1 LSLSPKLKM
10 SQVFYLA
17 NFLQTYFMNF
27 PKQKIY
33 KALLILALVLAV
45 LFSGLYFFRNSLL
58 KQAIAK
64 VTHKMNV
71 DYNSTFSVKSASF
84 DGLSTI
90 KLSDV
95 ILVPK
100 NADTLF
106 HIHKIET
113 SISLSSLLIGDVQVG
128 TLKINNGY
136 VQFVKKGKIRN
147 FDAFLKRDK
156 SEEQDTNEKRKYAT
170 FAYRII
176 SQLLNLVPTDMN
188 LENLNFRIDD
198 NGKKASIAISK
209 LVLENKQLATDLHV
223 QSKDF
228 DQRWNIKG
236 FADPRNKKADI
247 RFFNLDTG
255 AIRVPYLDERYNLK
269 ASFDSIRLNV
279 ENIDK
284 DGSELHIDGYTSIT
298 NLKINHPKIASKDV
312 VIKSARFDY
321 RFLLGDDFI
330 SIDSTSNMQLNK
342 IKVKPYVSY
351 NTEKDTVYT
360 LKVAIPKMKA
370 QDFIVSLPDGL
381 FTHFQGMEAT
391 GNFDYKLDFKFNKNK
406 PNTLVFDSKINKENL
421 RITKYGEANLNKL
434 NGEFVYRA
442 IIQNVL
448 QRPILVGNANP
459 NYTPIDQI
467 SPYLRKSV
475 LTTEDPS
482 FFSHRGFINEA
493 FKQSILKN
501 IRTKKFSRG
510 ASTISM
516 QLIKNVF
523 LTREKTV
530 SRKLEEILLVYI
542 LENNR
547 IVSKERMLEVYF
559 NIIEWGPN
567 VYGIGEA
574 SHFYFQKPP
583 SALNVDECLYL
594 ATIIP
599 KPRKFMY
606 QFNEQGNL
614 KDYAIKN
621 QKFLKNLMFRRG
633 LLIPE
638 DTIGQLPVYIS
649 GNARSLI
656 KIKAPDSTVVPADS
670 LSISDEFDL

>member
-1 LSLSPKLKM
+1 MK
-10 SQVFYLA
+10 
-17 NFLQTYFMNF
+17 F
-27 PKQKIY
+27 PKQKIF
-33 KALLILALVLAV
+33 KALLILVIVLIV
-45 LFSGLYFFRNSLL
+45 LFLGFYFFRDALL

-64 VTHKMNV
+64 VKTKM
-71 DYNSTFSVKSASF
+71 DTEYNSTFSVKSASF
-84 DGLSTI
+84 DGLSGI
-90 KLSDV
+90 KLTDV
-95 ILVPK
+95 VLVPK
-100 NADTLF
+100 NADTLCK
-106 HIHKIET
+106 IQKIET
-113 SISLSSLLIGDVQVG
+113 SISLSNLLIGDVQIG
-128 TLKINNGY
+128 TLKVNNGY
-136 VQFVKKGKIRN
+136 IQLVKKGNVRN
-147 FDAFLKRDK
+147 FDAFLKKDK
-156 SEEQDTNEKRKYAT
+156 ADSDKNEKRKYAT

-176 SQLLNLVPTDMN
+176 SKLLNLVPTDMK
-188 LENLNFRIDD
+188 LENLNFKIDD
-198 NGKKASIAISK
+198 NGKKTSVAVNK
-209 LVLENKQLATDLHV
+209 LVLDNKQLETSLHV

-279 ENIDK
+279 QNIEK
-284 DGSELHIDGYTSIT
+284 EGSELHIDGYTSIV

-312 VIKSARFDY
+312 VIKNARFDY

-330 SIDSTSNMQLNK
+330 SIDSTSTMQLNK
-342 IKVKPYVSY
+342 IKVKPYISY
-351 NTEKDTVYT
+351 STEKDTVYT
-360 LKVAIPKMKA
+360 LKVDIPKMLA

-406 PNTLVFDSKINKENL
+406 PNTLVFDSKLNKEDL
-421 RITKYGEANLNKL
+421 KITKYGEADLNKL

-448 QRPILVGNANP
+448 QRPVLVGNANP
-459 NYTPIDQI
+459 NYTPLDQI
-467 SPYLRKSV
+467 SPYLRKCV

-523 LTREKTV
+523 LTREKTL

-547 IVSKERMLEVYF
+547 VVSKERMLEVYF

-574 SHFYFQKPP
+574 SHFYFQKSP
-583 SALNVDECLYL
+583 SNLSLNECLFL

-606 QFNEQGNL
+606 QFNDQGNL
-614 KDYAIKN
+614 KDFAVQN
-621 QKFLKNLMFRRG
+621 QKFLSNLMLRRG
-633 LLIPE
+633 VLVSE
-638 DTIGQLPVYIS
+638 DTIGVLSPVYIS

-656 KIKAPDSTVVPADS
+656 RIKAPDSTAVPADS
-670 LSISDEFDL
+670 LSAGDEFDL

>member
-1 LSLSPKLKM
+1 
-10 SQVFYLA
+10 
-17 NFLQTYFMNF
+17 MNF

-113 SISLSSLLIGDVQVG
+113 SISLSNLLIGDVQVG

-136 VQFVKKGKIRN
+136 VQFVKKGKVRN

-156 SEEQDTNEKRKYAT
+156 SESDTNEKRKYAT

-209 LVLENKQLATDLHV
+209 LVLDNKQLETNLHV

-312 VIKSARFDY
+312 VIKNARFDY

-330 SIDSTSNMQLNK
+330 SIDSTSTMQLNK

-351 NTEKDTVYT
+351 NTEKDTIYT
-360 LKVAIPKMKA
+360 LKVNIPKMKA

-406 PNTLVFDSKINKENL
+406 PNTLVFDSKMNKEDL

-442 IIQNVL
+442 IIQKVQ

-459 NYTPIDQI
+459 NYTPLDQI

-523 LTREKTV
+523 LTREKTL

-547 IVSKERMLEVYF
+547 IASKERMLEVYF

-574 SHFYFQKPP
+574 SHFYFQKSP

-606 QFNEQGNL
+606 QFNEEGNL
-614 KDYAIKN
+614 KDYALKN

-633 LLIPE
+633 LLVPE

-649 GNARSLI
+649 GSARSLI
-656 KIKAPDSTVVPADS
+656 RIKAPDSTAVPADS
-670 LSISDEFDL
+670 LSIGDEFDL

>member
-1 LSLSPKLKM
+1 
-10 SQVFYLA
+10 
-17 NFLQTYFMNF
+17 MNF

-33 KALLILALVLAV
+33 KALIILALVLAV

-64 VTHKMNV
+64 VTHKMAV

-156 SEEQDTNEKRKYAT
+156 SEEPDTNEKRKYAT

-223 QSKDF
+223 QSKNF

-269 ASFDSIRLNV
+269 ASFDSIRLNLA
-279 ENIDK
+279 NIDK
-284 DGSELHIDGYTSIT
+284 DGSELHIDGYTSIA
-298 NLKINHPKIASKDV
+298 NLKINHPKIANKDV
-312 VIKSARFDY
+312 LIKNARFDY

-330 SIDSTSNMQLNK
+330 SIDSTSTMQLNK
-342 IKVKPYVSY
+342 IKVKPYLSY

-442 IIQNVL
+442 IIQNIQ

-459 NYTPIDQI
+459 NYTPLDQI

-523 LTREKTV
+523 LTREKTL

-574 SHFYFQKPP
+574 SHFYFQKAP
-583 SALNVDECLYL
+583 SALNVDECLFL

-606 QFNEQGNL
+606 QFNDEGNL
-614 KDYAIKN
+614 RDYAVKN

-638 DTIGQLPVYIS
+638 DTLGQLPVYIS

-656 KIKAPDSTVVPADS
+656 KIKAPDSTAVPADS

>member
-1 LSLSPKLKM
+1 
-10 SQVFYLA
+10 
-17 NFLQTYFMNF
+17 MNF

-33 KALLILALVLAV
+33 KALKILGIIIVVLCIALY
-45 LFSGLYFFRNSLL
+45 YFRDSLL
-58 KQAIAK
+58 NQAIAK
-64 VTHKMNV
+64 VTHKMAV
-71 DYNSTFSVKSASF
+71 DYNSDFSIKEATFN
-84 DGLSTI
+84 GLSTI
-90 KLSDV
+90 KLTDV
-95 ILVPK
+95 VLVPK
-100 NADTLF
+100 NADTLLK
-106 HIHKIET
+106 INNIET
-113 SISLSSLLIGDVQVG
+113 SVSLSNLLIGDVQVG
-128 TLKINNGY
+128 TLNVNKGY
-136 VQFVKKGKIRN
+136 IQLVKKGKIKN
-147 FDAFLKRDK
+147 FDAFLKRNKDDSEK
-156 SEEQDTNEKRKYAT
+156 SEKRKYGA

-176 SQLLNLVPTDMN
+176 SKLLNLVPTDMN
-188 LENLNFRIDD
+188 LENFQFKIDD
-198 NGKKASIAISK
+198 NGKKTNIAINK
-209 LVLENKQLATDLHV
+209 LVLNNKQLETNIHV
-223 QSKDF
+223 VSKNF
-228 DQRWNIKG
+228 DQRWNLKG
-236 FADPRNKKADI
+236 FADPRNQKADI

-284 DGSELHIDGYTSIT
+284 SGSELHLDGFTSIV

-312 VIKSARFDY
+312 VIKNARFDY
-321 RFLLGDDFI
+321 RFLLGDSFI
-330 SIDSTSNMQLNK
+330 SIDSTSTMTLNK
-342 IKVKPYVSY
+342 IKLRPYVSY
-351 NTEKDTVYT
+351 DTEKDTVYT
-360 LKVAIPKMKA
+360 LKVDIPKMKA

-381 FTHFQGMEAT
+381 FTHFQGMQAT
-391 GNFDYKLDFKFNKNK
+391 GNFDYKLDFKFNQNK
-406 PNTLVFDSKINKENL
+406 PNTLVFDSKLNKEDL
-421 RITKYGEANLNKL
+421 RITKYGEADLNKL

-459 NYTPIDQI
+459 NYTPLDQI
-467 SPYLRKSV
+467 SPYLRKCV

-523 LTREKTV
+523 LTREKTL

-574 SHFYFQKPP
+574 SHFYFQKSP
-583 SALNVDECLYL
+583 SSLNVDECLYL

-606 QFNEQGNL
+606 QFNDQGNL

-621 QKFLKNLMFRRG
+621 QTFLKNLMFRRG

-649 GNARSLI
+649 GNARSFI
-656 KIKAPDSTVVPADS
+656 KIKAPDSTAVKLDS
-670 LSISDEFDL
+670 LATDDEFDL

>member
-1 LSLSPKLKM
+1 MK
-10 SQVFYLA
+10 
-17 NFLQTYFMNF
+17 F
-27 PKQKIY
+27 PKQKLI
-33 KALLILALVLAV
+33 KAFLILALVFGV
-45 LFSGLYFFRNSLL
+45 LFLGFYFFRNSLL

-64 VTHKMNV
+64 VTLKMNTE
-71 DYNSTFSVKSASF
+71 YNSKFSVKSASF
-84 DGLSTI
+84 DGLSGI
-90 KLSDV
+90 KLTDV
-95 ILVPK
+95 ILVPN
-100 NADTLF
+100 NADTLC
-106 HIHKIET
+106 HIQNIET
-113 SISLSSLLIGDVQVG
+113 SISLSNLLIGDVQVG
-128 TLKINNGY
+128 TLKVDNGY
-136 VQFVKKGKIRN
+136 IQLVKKGKIRN

-156 SEEQDTNEKRKYAT
+156 SDSDTNEKRKYAT

-176 SQLLNLVPTDMN
+176 SKLLNLVPTDMK
-188 LENLNFRIDD
+188 LENLNFKIDD
-198 NGKKASIAISK
+198 NGKKTSIAVNK
-209 LVLENKQLATDLHV
+209 LVLNNKQLETNLHV
-223 QSKDF
+223 QSKNF

-255 AIRVPYLDERYNLK
+255 AIKVLYLDERYNLK

-279 ENIDK
+279 ANIEK
-284 DGSELHIDGYTSIT
+284 DGSELHIDGYTSIS

-312 VIKSARFDY
+312 VIKNARFDY

-330 SIDSTSNMQLNK
+330 SIDSTSSMQLNK
-342 IKVKPYVSY
+342 IKVRPYVSY
-351 NTEKDTVYT
+351 NTESDTVYT
-360 LKVAIPKMKA
+360 LKVDIPKMKA

-406 PNTLVFDSKINKENL
+406 PNTLVFDSKLNKENL
-421 RITKYGEANLNKL
+421 KITKYGEADLNKL

-442 IIQNVL
+442 IIQNVM
-448 QRPILVGNANP
+448 QRPILVGNSNP

-467 SPYLRKSV
+467 SPYLRKCV

-523 LTREKTV
+523 LTREKTL

-542 LENNR
+542 LENNH
-547 IVSKERMLEVYF
+547 IASKERMLEVYF

-574 SHFYFQKPP
+574 SHFYFQKSP

-606 QFNEQGNL
+606 QFNDEGNL
-614 KDYAIKN
+614 KDYAVKN
-621 QKFLKNLMFRRG
+621 QKFLRNLMFRRG
-633 LLIPE
+633 LLVPE
-638 DTIGQLPVYIS
+638 DTIGLLPVYIS
-649 GNARSLI
+649 GNARSLLR
-656 KIKAPDSTVVPADS
+656 IKAPDSTAVKNDS
-670 LSISDEFDL
+670 LSISEEFDL

>member
-1 LSLSPKLKM
+1 MK
-10 SQVFYLA
+10 
-17 NFLQTYFMNF
+17 F
-27 PKQKIY
+27 PKQKIF
-33 KALLILALVLAV
+33 KALKIVAVVFILLCI
-45 LFSGLYFFRNSLL
+45 GLYSFRNSLL

-64 VTHKMNV
+64 VTHKMAV
-71 DYNSTFSVKSASF
+71 DYNSDFSIKEASF
-84 DGLSTI
+84 DGLSGIRFT
-90 KLSDV
+90 DV
-95 ILVPK
+95 IIVPK

-106 HIHKIET
+106 NIKKIET
-113 SISLSSLLIGDVQVG
+113 TVSLSNLLIGNVQLG
-128 TLKINNGY
+128 TLKINDGY
-136 VQFVKKGKIRN
+136 IQLVKKGKIKN
-147 FDAFLKRDK
+147 FDAFLKKDETDEK
-156 SEEQDTNEKRKYAT
+156 SDEKRNYAN

-176 SQLLNLVPTDMN
+176 SKLLNLVPTDMK
-188 LENLNFRIDD
+188 LENLNFKIDD
-198 NGKKASIAISK
+198 NGKKATIAINK
-209 LVLENKQLATDLHV
+209 LVLDNKQLTTNLHV
-223 QSKDF
+223 QSKNF

-255 AIRVPYLDERYNLK
+255 AIKVPYFDERYNLK

-279 ENIDK
+279 ANIDK
-284 DGSELHIDGYTSIT
+284 DGSDLHIDGYTSIT

-312 VIKSARFDY
+312 IIKNARFDY
-321 RFLLGDDFI
+321 RFLLGSDFI
-330 SIDSTSNMQLNK
+330 SIDSTSTMQLNK
-342 IKVKPYVSY
+342 IKVKPYISY

-360 LKVAIPKMKA
+360 LQVAIPKMKA

-391 GNFDYKLDFKFNKNK
+391 GNFNYKLDFKFNKNK
-406 PNTLVFDSKINKENL
+406 PNTLVFDSRLNKENL
-421 RITKYGEANLNKL
+421 KITRYGEANLNKL

-448 QRPILVGNANP
+448 QRPVLVGNANP
-459 NYTPIDQI
+459 NYTPLDQI
-467 SPYLRKSV
+467 SPYLQKSV

-523 LTREKTV
+523 LTREKTL

-547 IVSKERMLEVYF
+547 VVSKERMLEVYF
-559 NIIEWGPN
+559 NIIEWGPD

-574 SHFYFQKPP
+574 SRFYFQKSP
-583 SALNVDECLYL
+583 SELSLDECLFL

-606 QFNEQGNL
+606 QFNDQGNL

-621 QKFLKNLMFRRG
+621 QKFLSNLMLRRG
-633 LLIPE
+633 VLVSE
-638 DTIGQLPVYIS
+638 DTIGRLPVYIS
-649 GNARSLI
+649 GNARSLLR
-656 KIKAPDSTVVPADS
+656 IKAPDSTAIAADS
-670 LSISDEFDL
+670 LSMEDEFDL

>member
-1 LSLSPKLKM
+1 MK
-10 SQVFYLA
+10 
-17 NFLQTYFMNF
+17 F
-27 PKQKIY
+27 PKQKII
-33 KALLILALVLAV
+33 KALLILALVFAV
-45 LFSGLYFFRNSLL
+45 LFFGFYFFRNSLL

-71 DYNSTFSVKSASF
+71 EYNSTFSVKSASF
-84 DGLSTI
+84 EGLSGI
-90 KLSDV
+90 KLTNV
-95 ILVPK
+95 VLVPK

-106 HIHKIET
+106 NIEKIET
-113 SISLSSLLIGDVQVG
+113 SISLSNLLVGDVQVG
-128 TLKINNGY
+128 TLKVNNGY
-136 VQFVKKGKIRN
+136 IQLVKKGKIRN

-156 SEEQDTNEKRKYAT
+156 SDSDTNEKRKYAT

-176 SQLLNLVPTDMN
+176 SKLLNLVPTDMR

-198 NGKKASIAISK
+198 NGKKTSIAVNK
-209 LVLENKQLATDLHV
+209 LVLNNKQLETDLHV
-223 QSKDF
+223 QSKNF

-255 AIRVPYLDERYNLK
+255 AIKVPYLDERYNLK

-279 ENIDK
+279 ANIEK
-284 DGSELHIDGYTSIT
+284 DGSELHIDGYTSIS

-312 VIKSARFDY
+312 VIKNARFDY

-330 SIDSTSNMQLNK
+330 SIDSTSSMQLNK
-342 IKVKPYVSY
+342 IKVRPYVSY
-351 NTEKDTVYT
+351 NTESDTVYT
-360 LKVAIPKMKA
+360 LKVDIPKMKA

-391 GNFDYKLDFKFNKNK
+391 GNFNYKLDFKFNKNK
-406 PNTLVFDSKINKENL
+406 PNTLVFDSKLNKENL
-421 RITKYGEANLNKL
+421 RITKYGEADLNKL

-442 IIQNVL
+442 IIQNVM

-459 NYTPIDQI
+459 NYTPLDQI

-523 LTREKTV
+523 LTREKTL

-547 IVSKERMLEVYF
+547 IASKERMLEVYF

-574 SHFYFQKPP
+574 SHFYFQKAP
-583 SALNVDECLYL
+583 SALNVDECLFL

-606 QFNEQGNL
+606 QFNDEGNL
-614 KDYAIKN
+614 RDYAVKN
-621 QKFLKNLMFRRG
+621 QKFLRNLMFRRG
-633 LLIPE
+633 LLVPE
-638 DTIGQLPVYIS
+638 DTIGLLPVYIS

-656 KIKAPDSTVVPADS
+656 KIKAPDSTAVKNDS
-670 LSISDEFDL
+670 LSLSEEFDL

>member
-1 LSLSPKLKM
+1 MK
-10 SQVFYLA
+10 
-17 NFLQTYFMNF
+17 F

-33 KALLILALVLAV
+33 KALLILVLVLGV
-45 LFSGLYFFRNSLL
+45 LFLALYFFRDSLL

-64 VTHKMNV
+64 VTLKMNTEY
-71 DYNSTFSVKSASF
+71 DSKFSVKSASF
-84 DGLSTI
+84 EGLSGI
-90 KLSDV
+90 KLTDV
-95 ILVPK
+95 ILVPN
-100 NADTLF
+100 NADTLC
-106 HIHKIET
+106 HIQKIET
-113 SISLSSLLIGDVQVG
+113 SISLSNLFIGDVQVG

-136 VQFVKKGKIRN
+136 IQFVKKGKVRN

-156 SEEQDTNEKRKYAT
+156 EDSDTNEKRKYGA

-176 SQLLNLVPTDMN
+176 SKLLNLVPTDMK
-188 LENLNFRIDD
+188 LENLNFKIDD
-198 NGKKASIAISK
+198 NGKKASIAIKK
-209 LVLENKQLATDLHV
+209 LVLDNKQLETNLHV
-223 QSKDF
+223 KSKNF

-255 AIRVPYLDERYNLK
+255 AIRVPYLDERYNFK

-279 ENIDK
+279 ANIDK

-312 VIKSARFDY
+312 IIKNARFDY

-330 SIDSTSNMQLNK
+330 SIDSTSTMQLNK
-342 IKVKPYVSY
+342 IKVKPYISY

-360 LKVAIPKMKA
+360 LKVDIPKMKA

-391 GNFDYKLDFKFNKNK
+391 GDFNYNLDFKFNKNK
-406 PNTLVFDSKINKENL
+406 PNTLVFDSKLNKQDL
-421 RITKYGEANLNKL
+421 RITKYGEADLNKL

-448 QRPILVGNANP
+448 QRPVLVGNANP

-467 SPYLRKSV
+467 SPYLQKCV

-523 LTREKTV
+523 LTREKTL

-547 IVSKERMLEVYF
+547 VVSKQRMLEVYF

-574 SHFYFQKPP
+574 SHFYFQKSP
-583 SALNVDECLYL
+583 SALNVDECLFL

-606 QFNEQGNL
+606 QFNDEGNL
-614 KDYAIKN
+614 KDYAVKN
-621 QKFLKNLMFRRG
+621 QKFLRNLMFRRG

-638 DTIGQLPVYIS
+638 DTIGQFPVYIS

-656 KIKAPDSTVVPADS
+656 RIKAPDSTAVKNDS
-670 LSISDEFDL
+670 LSMEEEFDL

>member
-1 LSLSPKLKM
+1 MK
-10 SQVFYLA
+10 
-17 NFLQTYFMNF
+17 F
-27 PKQKIY
+27 PKQKLI
-33 KALLILALVLAV
+33 KALLILALVFAV
-45 LFSGLYFFRNSLL
+45 LFLGFYFFRNSLL

-71 DYNSTFSVKSASF
+71 EYNSTFSVKSASF
-84 DGLSTI
+84 VGLSGV
-90 KLSDV
+90 KLTDV
-95 ILVPK
+95 VLVPK

-106 HIHKIET
+106 SINKIET
-113 SISLSSLLIGDVQVG
+113 SISLSNLLVGDVQVG
-128 TLKINNGY
+128 TLKVDNGY
-136 VQFVKKGKIRN
+136 IQLVKKGKVRN

-156 SEEQDTNEKRKYAT
+156 SDSDTNEKRKYAT

-176 SQLLNLVPTDMN
+176 SKLLNLVPTDMK

-198 NGKKASIAISK
+198 NGKKTSIAVNK
-209 LVLENKQLATDLHV
+209 LVLNNKQLETNLHV
-223 QSKDF
+223 QSKNF

-255 AIRVPYLDERYNLK
+255 AIKVPYLDERYNLK

-279 ENIDK
+279 ANIEK
-284 DGSELHIDGYTSIT
+284 DGSELHIDGYTSIS

-312 VIKSARFDY
+312 VIKNARFDY

-330 SIDSTSNMQLNK
+330 SIDSTSSMQLNK
-342 IKVKPYVSY
+342 IKVRPYVSY
-351 NTEKDTVYT
+351 NTESDTVYT
-360 LKVAIPKMKA
+360 LKVDIPKMTA

-391 GNFDYKLDFKFNKNK
+391 GNFNYKLDFKFNKNK
-406 PNTLVFDSKINKENL
+406 PNTLVFDSKLNKENL
-421 RITKYGEANLNKL
+421 RITKYGEADLNKL

-442 IIQNVL
+442 IIKNVM

-459 NYTPIDQI
+459 NYTPLDQI

-523 LTREKTV
+523 LTREKTL

-547 IVSKERMLEVYF
+547 IASKERMLEVYF

-567 VYGIGEA
+567 IYGIGEA
-574 SHFYFQKPP
+574 SHFYFQKAP
-583 SALNVDECLYL
+583 SALNVDECLFL

-606 QFNEQGNL
+606 QFNDEGNL
-614 KDYAIKN
+614 RDYAVKN
-621 QKFLKNLMFRRG
+621 QKFLRNLMFRRG
-633 LLIPE
+633 LLVPE
-638 DTIGQLPVYIS
+638 DTIGLLPVYIS

-656 KIKAPDSTVVPADS
+656 KIKAPDSTAVKNDS
-670 LSISDEFDL
+670 LSLSEEFDL

>member
-1 LSLSPKLKM
+1 
-10 SQVFYLA
+10 
-17 NFLQTYFMNF
+17 MNF

-64 VTHKMNV
+64 VTHKMAV

-147 FDAFLKRDK
+147 FDAFLNRDK
-156 SEEQDTNEKRKYAT
+156 SEEPDTNEKRKYAT

-223 QSKDF
+223 QSKNF

-269 ASFDSIRLNV
+269 ASFDSIRLNLA
-279 ENIDK
+279 NIDK
-284 DGSELHIDGYTSIT
+284 DGSELHIDGYTSIA
-298 NLKINHPKIASKDV
+298 NLKINHPKIANKDV
-312 VIKSARFDY
+312 VIKNARFDY

-330 SIDSTSNMQLNK
+330 SIDSTSTMQLNK
-342 IKVKPYVSY
+342 IKVKPYLSY

-391 GNFDYKLDFKFNKNK
+391 GNFDYNLDFKFNKNK

-442 IIQNVL
+442 IIQNIQ

-459 NYTPIDQI
+459 NYTPLDQI

-523 LTREKTV
+523 LTREKTL

-574 SHFYFQKPP
+574 SHFYFQKAP
-583 SALNVDECLYL
+583 SALNVDECLFL

-606 QFNEQGNL
+606 QFNDEGNL
-614 KDYAIKN
+614 RDYAVKN

-638 DTIGQLPVYIS
+638 DTLGQLPVYIS

-656 KIKAPDSTVVPADS
+656 KIKAPDSTAVPADS
-670 LSISDEFDL
+670 LATDDEFDL

>member
-1 LSLSPKLKM
+1 MKIP
-10 SQVFYLA
+10 Q
-17 NFLQTYFMNF
+17 
-27 PKQKIY
+27 QKIY

-45 LFSGLYFFRNSLL
+45 LFSGFYFFRNSLL

-64 VTHKMNV
+64 VTHKMAV
-71 DYNSTFSVKSASF
+71 DYNSDFSIKSASF
-84 DGLSTI
+84 DGLSGI
-90 KLSDV
+90 KLTNV

-106 HIHKIET
+106 NIEKIET
-113 SISLSSLLIGDVQVG
+113 SISLSNLLIGDVQVG
-128 TLKINNGY
+128 TLKINKGY
-136 VQFVKKGKIRN
+136 IQLVKKGKVRN

-156 SEEQDTNEKRKYAT
+156 SDSDTNEKRKYAT

-176 SQLLNLVPTDMN
+176 SKLLNLVPTDMN
-188 LENLNFRIDD
+188 LENLIFKIDD
-198 NGKKASIAISK
+198 NGKKTSIAISK
-209 LVLENKQLATDLHV
+209 LVLDNKQLETNLHV
-223 QSKDF
+223 QAKDF

-255 AIRVPYLDERYNLK
+255 AIRVPYLDERYNFK

-279 ENIDK
+279 ENIEK

-312 VIKSARFDY
+312 VIKNARFDY

-330 SIDSTSNMQLNK
+330 SIDSTSTMQLNK

-360 LKVAIPKMKA
+360 LKVNIPKMKA

-406 PNTLVFDSKINKENL
+406 PNTLVFDSKMNKEDL

-442 IIQNVL
+442 IIQNVQ

-459 NYTPIDQI
+459 NYTPLDQI
-467 SPYLRKSV
+467 SPYLRKCV

-523 LTREKTV
+523 LTREKTL

-547 IVSKERMLEVYF
+547 IASKERMLEVYF

-614 KDYAIKN
+614 KDYAVKN

-633 LLIPE
+633 LLMPE

-656 KIKAPDSTVVPADS
+656 KIKAPDSTAVPIDS
-670 LSISDEFDL
+670 LATDDEFEL

>member
-1 LSLSPKLKM
+1 
-10 SQVFYLA
+10 
-17 NFLQTYFMNF
+17 MNF

-33 KALLILALVLAV
+33 KALLVLALVLAV
-45 LFSGLYFFRNSLL
+45 LFSGLYFFRDSLL

-71 DYNSTFSVKSASF
+71 DYNSIFSVKSASF

-113 SISLSSLLIGDVQVG
+113 SISLSSLVIGDVQVG
-128 TLKINNGY
+128 TLKINDGY

-156 SEEQDTNEKRKYAT
+156 SEEPDTNEKRKYAT

-209 LVLENKQLATDLHV
+209 LVLDNKQLTTNLHV
-223 QSKDF
+223 QSKNF

-269 ASFDSIRLNV
+269 ASFDSIRLNLA
-279 ENIDK
+279 NIDK

-312 VIKSARFDY
+312 VIKNARFDY

-330 SIDSTSNMQLNK
+330 SIDSTSTMQLNK

-360 LKVAIPKMKA
+360 LKVTIPKMKA

-406 PNTLVFDSKINKENL
+406 PNELVFDSKMNKEDL

-442 IIQNVL
+442 IIQNVQ

-459 NYTPIDQI
+459 NYTPLDQI

-523 LTREKTV
+523 LTREKTL

-547 IVSKERMLEVYF
+547 IASKERMLEVYF

-574 SHFYFQKPP
+574 SHFYFQKAP
-583 SALNVDECLYL
+583 SALNVDECLFL

-614 KDYAIKN
+614 KDYAAKN

-656 KIKAPDSTVVPADS
+656 KIKAPDSTAVPVDS

>member
-1 LSLSPKLKM
+1 MK
-10 SQVFYLA
+10 
-17 NFLQTYFMNF
+17 F
-27 PKQKIY
+27 PKQKII
-33 KALLILALVLAV
+33 KALSILTLVLVV
-45 LFSGLYFFRNSLL
+45 LFLGFYFFRNSLL

-64 VTHKMNV
+64 VTHKMSV
-71 DYNSTFSVKSASF
+71 DYDSVFSVESASF
-84 DGLSTI
+84 EGLSGI
-90 KLSDV
+90 KLTDV
-95 ILVPK
+95 VLVPR

-106 HIHKIET
+106 NIKKIET
-113 SISLSSLLIGDVQVG
+113 TINLSSLLVGDVQIG
-128 TLKINNGY
+128 TLKVNDGY
-136 VQFVKKGKIRN
+136 VQLVKKGKVRN
-147 FDAFLKRDK
+147 FDAFLKKDTTEK
-156 SEEQDTNEKRKYAT
+156 DTNEKRKYAT
-170 FAYRII
+170 IAYRII
-176 SQLLNLVPTDMN
+176 SKLLNLVPTDMK
-188 LENLNFRIDD
+188 LERLNFKIND
-198 NGKKASIAISK
+198 NGKTASIAINR
-209 LVLENKQLATDLHV
+209 LVLNNKQLETTLHV

-247 RFFNLDTG
+247 RFFNVDTG
-255 AIRVPYLDERYNLK
+255 AIKVPYLDERYNLK

-279 ENIDK
+279 ENIEK
-284 DGSELHIDGYTSIT
+284 DGSELHIDGFTSIA

-312 VIKSARFDY
+312 IIKNARFDY

-330 SIDSTSNMQLNK
+330 SIDSTSSMTLNK
-342 IKVKPYVSY
+342 IKVLPYVSY
-351 NTEKDTVYT
+351 NTESDTVYT
-360 LKVAIPKMKA
+360 LKVDIPKMQA

-381 FTHFQGMEAT
+381 FTHFQGMQAT
-391 GNFDYKLDFKFNKNK
+391 GNFNYKLDFKFNKNK
-406 PNTLVFDSKINKENL
+406 PNTLVFDSKLNKENL
-421 RITKYGEANLNKL
+421 KITKYGEANLNKL

-448 QRPILVGNANP
+448 QRPVLVGNANP
-459 NYTPIDQI
+459 NYTPLDQI
-467 SPYLRKSV
+467 SPYLRKCV

-523 LTREKTV
+523 LTREKTL

-547 IVSKERMLEVYF
+547 VVSKERMLEVYF

-574 SHFYFQKPP
+574 SHFYFQKSPADL
-583 SALNVDECLYL
+583 SLNECLFL

-606 QFNEQGNL
+606 QFNDQGNL

-621 QKFLKNLMFRRG
+621 QKFLSSLMLRRG
-633 LLIPE
+633 VLIPE
-638 DTIGQLPVYIS
+638 DTVFQSPVYVS
-649 GNARSLI
+649 GNARSLLRI
-656 KIKAPDSTVVPADS
+656 KTLDSTAIPVDS
-670 LSISDEFDL
+670 LSTDNEFDL

>member
-1 LSLSPKLKM
+1 MK
-10 SQVFYLA
+10 
-17 NFLQTYFMNF
+17 F
-27 PKQKIY
+27 PKQKIT
-33 KALLILALVLAV
+33 KALSILVLVLLV
-45 LFSGLYFFRNSLL
+45 LFLGFYFFRNSLL

-64 VTHKMNV
+64 VTHKMSV
-71 DYNSTFSVKSASF
+71 DYDSVFSVESASF
-84 DGLSTI
+84 EGLSGI
-90 KLSDV
+90 KLTNV
-95 ILVPK
+95 VLVPR

-106 HIHKIET
+106 NIKKIET
-113 SISLSSLLIGDVQVG
+113 TINLSSLLVGDVQIG
-128 TLKINNGY
+128 TLKVNDGY
-136 VQFVKKGKIRN
+136 VQLVKKVKVRN
-147 FDAFLKRDK
+147 FDAFLKKDTTEK
-156 SEEQDTNEKRKYAT
+156 DTNEKRKYAT
-170 FAYRII
+170 IAYRII
-176 SQLLNLVPTDMN
+176 SKLLNLVPTDMK
-188 LENLNFRIDD
+188 LERLNFKIND
-198 NGKKASIAISK
+198 NGKTASIAINT
-209 LVLENKQLATDLHV
+209 LVLSNKQLETTLHV

-247 RFFNLDTG
+247 RFFNVDTG
-255 AIRVPYLDERYNLK
+255 AIKVPYLDERYNLK

-279 ENIDK
+279 ENIEK
-284 DGSELHIDGYTSIT
+284 DGSELHIDGFTSIA

-312 VIKSARFDY
+312 VIKNARFDY

-330 SIDSTSNMQLNK
+330 SIDSTSSMTLNK
-342 IKVKPYVSY
+342 IKVRPYVSY
-351 NTEKDTVYT
+351 NTESDTVYT
-360 LKVAIPKMKA
+360 LKVDIPKMQA
-370 QDFIVSLPDGL
+370 QDFIVSLPEGL

-391 GNFDYKLDFKFNKNK
+391 GNFNYNLDFKFNKNK
-406 PNTLVFDSKINKENL
+406 PNTLVFDSKLNKENL
-421 RITKYGEANLNKL
+421 KITKYGEANLNKL

-448 QRPILVGNANP
+448 QRPVLVGNANP
-459 NYTPIDQI
+459 NYTPLDQI
-467 SPYLRKSV
+467 SPYLRKCV

-523 LTREKTV
+523 LTREKTL

-547 IVSKERMLEVYF
+547 VVSKERMLEVYF

-574 SHFYFQKPP
+574 SHFYFQKSPADL
-583 SALNVDECLYL
+583 SLNECLFL

-606 QFNEQGNL
+606 QFNDQGNL

-621 QKFLKNLMFRRG
+621 QKFLSSLMLRRG
-633 LLIPE
+633 VLIPE
-638 DTIGQLPVYIS
+638 DTVFQSPVYVS
-649 GNARSLI
+649 GNARSLLRI
-656 KIKAPDSTVVPADS
+656 KTLDSTAIPLDS
-670 LSISDEFDL
+670 LSTDSEFDL

>member
-1 LSLSPKLKM
+1 MK
-10 SQVFYLA
+10 
-17 NFLQTYFMNF
+17 F
-27 PKQKIY
+27 PKQKII
-33 KALLILALVLAV
+33 KALLILALVFAV
-45 LFSGLYFFRNSLL
+45 LFLGFYFFRNSLL

-71 DYNSTFSVKSASF
+71 EYNSTFSVKSASF
-84 DGLSTI
+84 VGLSGV
-90 KLSDV
+90 KLTNV
-95 ILVPK
+95 VLVPK
-100 NADTLF
+100 NADTL
-106 HIHKIET
+106 ISIKKIET
-113 SISLSSLLIGDVQVG
+113 SISLSNLLVGDVQVG
-128 TLKINNGY
+128 TLKVDNGY
-136 VQFVKKGKIRN
+136 IQLVKKGKVRN

-156 SEEQDTNEKRKYAT
+156 SESDTNEKRKYAT

-176 SQLLNLVPTDMN
+176 SKLLNLVPTDMK
-188 LENLNFRIDD
+188 LENLDFKIDD
-198 NGKKASIAISK
+198 NGKKTSIAVNK
-209 LVLENKQLATDLHV
+209 LVLNNKQLETNLHV
-223 QSKDF
+223 QSKNF

-255 AIRVPYLDERYNLK
+255 AIKVPYLDERYNLK

-279 ENIDK
+279 ANIEK
-284 DGSELHIDGYTSIT
+284 DGSELHIDGYTSIS

-312 VIKSARFDY
+312 IIKNARFDY

-330 SIDSTSNMQLNK
+330 SIDSTSTMQLNK
-342 IKVKPYVSY
+342 IKVRPYVSY
-351 NTEKDTVYT
+351 NTESDTVYT
-360 LKVAIPKMKA
+360 LKVDIPKMKA

-406 PNTLVFDSKINKENL
+406 PNTLVFDSKLNKENL
-421 RITKYGEANLNKL
+421 RITKYGEADLNKL

-442 IIQNVL
+442 IIQNVM

-459 NYTPIDQI
+459 NYTPLDQI
-467 SPYLRKSV
+467 SPYLKKCV

-523 LTREKTV
+523 LTREKTL

-547 IVSKERMLEVYF
+547 IASKERMLEVYF

-574 SHFYFQKPP
+574 SHYYFQKSP
-583 SALNVDECLYL
+583 SALNVDECLFL

-606 QFNEQGNL
+606 QFNDEGNL
-614 KDYAIKN
+614 RDYAVKN
-621 QKFLKNLMFRRG
+621 QKFLRNLMFRRG

-638 DTIGQLPVYIS
+638 DTIGILPVYIS

-656 KIKAPDSTVVPADS
+656 KIKVPDSTAVPVDS
-670 LSISDEFDL
+670 LSLGGEFDL

>member
-1 LSLSPKLKM
+1 MK
-10 SQVFYLA
+10 
-17 NFLQTYFMNF
+17 F
-27 PKQKIY
+27 PKQKLI
-33 KALLILALVLAV
+33 KALLILALVFAV
-45 LFSGLYFFRNSLL
+45 LFLGFYFFRNSLL

-71 DYNSTFSVKSASF
+71 EYNSTFSVKSASF
-84 DGLSTI
+84 VGLSGV
-90 KLSDV
+90 KLTDV
-95 ILVPK
+95 VLVPK

-106 HIHKIET
+106 SINKIET
-113 SISLSSLLIGDVQVG
+113 SISLSNLLVGDVQVG
-128 TLKINNGY
+128 TLKVDNGY
-136 VQFVKKGKIRN
+136 IQLVKKGKIRN
-147 FDAFLKRDK
+147 FNAFLKRDK
-156 SEEQDTNEKRKYAT
+156 SDSDTNEKRKYAT

-176 SQLLNLVPTDMN
+176 SKLLNLVPTDMK

-198 NGKKASIAISK
+198 NGKKTSIAVNK
-209 LVLENKQLATDLHV
+209 LVLNNKQLETNLHV
-223 QSKDF
+223 QSKNF

-255 AIRVPYLDERYNLK
+255 AIKVPYLDERYNLK

-279 ENIDK
+279 ANIEK
-284 DGSELHIDGYTSIT
+284 DGSELHIDGYTSIS

-312 VIKSARFDY
+312 VIKNARFDY

-330 SIDSTSNMQLNK
+330 SIDSTSSMQLNK
-342 IKVKPYVSY
+342 IKVRPYVSY
-351 NTEKDTVYT
+351 NTESDTIYT
-360 LKVAIPKMKA
+360 LKVDIPKMTA

-391 GNFDYKLDFKFNKNK
+391 GNFNYKLDFRFNKNK
-406 PNTLVFDSKINKENL
+406 PNALVFDSKLNKENL
-421 RITKYGEANLNKL
+421 RITKYGEADLNKL

-442 IIQNVL
+442 IIKNVM

-459 NYTPIDQI
+459 NYTPLDQI

-523 LTREKTV
+523 LTREKTL

-547 IVSKERMLEVYF
+547 IASKERMLEVYF

-567 VYGIGEA
+567 IYGIGEA
-574 SHFYFQKPP
+574 SHFYFQKAP
-583 SALNVDECLYL
+583 SALNVDECLFL

-606 QFNEQGNL
+606 QFNDEGNL
-614 KDYAIKN
+614 RDYAVKN
-621 QKFLKNLMFRRG
+621 QKFLRNLMFRRG
-633 LLIPE
+633 LLVPE
-638 DTIGQLPVYIS
+638 DTIGLLPVYIS

-656 KIKAPDSTVVPADS
+656 KIKAPDSTAVKNDS
-670 LSISDEFDL
+670 LSLSEEFDL

>member
-1 LSLSPKLKM
+1 MK
-10 SQVFYLA
+10 
-17 NFLQTYFMNF
+17 F
-27 PKQKIY
+27 PKQKII
-33 KALLILALVLAV
+33 KALAILVLV
-45 LFSGLYFFRNSLL
+45 LGMLFLGFYFFRDSLL

-64 VTHKMNV
+64 VTFKMNAE
-71 DYNSTFSVKSASF
+71 YNSKFSVKSASF
-84 DGLSTI
+84 VGLSGI
-90 KLSDV
+90 KLTDV
-95 ILVPK
+95 ILVPIH
-100 NADTLF
+100 ADTLF
-106 HIHKIET
+106 HIQKIET
-113 SISLSSLLIGDVQVG
+113 SISLSNLLVGDVQVG

-136 VQFVKKGKIRN
+136 IQLVKKGKVRN
-147 FDAFLKRDK
+147 FDAFLKKDK
-156 SEEQDTNEKRKYAT
+156 SDSDTNEKRKYAT
-170 FAYRII
+170 FVYRII
-176 SQLLNLVPTDMN
+176 SKLLNLVPTDMK
-188 LENLNFRIDD
+188 LENLNFKIDD
-198 NGKKASIAISK
+198 NGKKASIAINK
-209 LVLENKQLATDLHV
+209 LVLNNKQLETNLHV
-223 QSKDF
+223 QSKNF

-255 AIRVPYLDERYNLK
+255 AIKLPYFDERYNLK
-269 ASFDSIRLNV
+269 ASFDSIRLNIA
-279 ENIDK
+279 NIDK

-312 VIKSARFDY
+312 IIKNARFDY

-330 SIDSTSNMQLNK
+330 SIDSTSTMQLNK

-406 PNTLVFDSKINKENL
+406 PNTLVFDSKLNKENL
-421 RITKYGEANLNKL
+421 KITKYGEANLNKL

-448 QRPILVGNANP
+448 QRPVLVGNANP
-459 NYTPIDQI
+459 NYTPLDQI
-467 SPYLRKSV
+467 SPYLQKSV
-475 LTTEDPS
+475 LTSEDPS
-482 FFSHRGFINEA
+482 FFSHHGFINEA

-501 IRTKKFSRG
+501 IRTRKFSRG

-523 LTREKTV
+523 LTREKTL

-547 IVSKERMLEVYF
+547 IASKERMLEVYF

-574 SHFYFQKPP
+574 SRFYFQKSP
-583 SALNVDECLYL
+583 SELSLDECLFL

-606 QFNEQGNL
+606 QFNDQGNL
-614 KDYAIKN
+614 KDYAIQN
-621 QKFLKNLMFRRG
+621 QKFLSNLMLRRG
-633 LLIPE
+633 VLVSE
-638 DTIGQLPVYIS
+638 DTIGRLPVYVS
-649 GNARSLI
+649 GNARSLLR
-656 KIKAPDSTVVPADS
+656 IKAPDSTAAPVDS
-670 LSISDEFDL
+670 LSMEEEFDL

>member
-1 LSLSPKLKM
+1 M
-10 SQVFYLA
+10 R
-17 NFLQTYFMNF
+17 F
-27 PKQKIY
+27 PKQKIV
-33 KALLILALVLAV
+33 KALKILLVVFIL
-45 LFSGLYFFRNSLL
+45 LCIGLYSFRNSLL
-58 KQAIAK
+58 KQVIAK
-64 VTHKMNV
+64 VTHKMVV
-71 DYNSTFSVKSASF
+71 DYNSDFSIKEASF
-84 DGLSTI
+84 DGLSGVKFTDI
-90 KLSDV
+90 V
-95 ILVPK
+95 LVPK

-106 HIHKIET
+106 NIKKVET
-113 SISLSSLLIGDVQVG
+113 TISLSNLLIGDVQLG
-128 TLKINNGY
+128 TLKINDGY
-136 VQFVKKGKIRN
+136 IQLVKKGKIRN
-147 FDAFLKRDK
+147 FDAFLKKNDT
-156 SEEQDTNEKRKYAT
+156 EETSDEKRKYADV
-170 FAYRII
+170 AYRII
-176 SQLLNLVPTDMN
+176 TKLLNLVPTDMK
-188 LENLNFRIDD
+188 LENLVFKIDD
-198 NGKKASIAISK
+198 NGKKATIAINK
-209 LVLENKQLATDLHV
+209 LVLDNKQLTTNLHV
-223 QSKDF
+223 QSKNF

-255 AIRVPYLDERYNLK
+255 AIRVPYLDESYNLK

-279 ENIDK
+279 ANIDK
-284 DGSELHIDGYTSIT
+284 DGSELHIDGYTSIA
-298 NLKINHPKIASKDV
+298 NLKINHPKIANKDV
-312 VIKSARFDY
+312 VIKNARFDY
-321 RFLLGDDFI
+321 RFLLGSDFI
-330 SIDSTSNMQLNK
+330 SIDSTSIMQLNK

-351 NTEKDTVYT
+351 NTESDTVYT
-360 LKVAIPKMKA
+360 LKVDIPKMKA

-391 GNFDYKLDFKFNKNK
+391 GNFDYKLNFKFNKNK
-406 PNTLVFDSKINKENL
+406 PNTLVFDSKLNKENL

-448 QRPILVGNANP
+448 QRPVLVGTANP
-459 NYTPIDQI
+459 NYTPLDQI
-467 SPYLRKSV
+467 SPYLQKCV

-523 LTREKTV
+523 LTREKTL

-574 SHFYFQKPP
+574 SQFYFQKSP
-583 SALNVDECLYL
+583 SELSVDECLYL

-606 QFNEQGNL
+606 QFNDQGNL
-614 KDYAIKN
+614 KDYALQN

-638 DTIGQLPVYIS
+638 DTLGQLPVYIS

-656 KIKAPDSTVVPADS
+656 RIKVPDSTAVPVDS
-670 LSISDEFDL
+670 LSINDEFDL

>member
-1 LSLSPKLKM
+1 MK
-10 SQVFYLA
+10 
-17 NFLQTYFMNF
+17 F

-33 KALLILALVLAV
+33 KVLLILAVIVAV
-45 LFSGLYFFRNSLL
+45 LFSGFYFFRNSLL

-64 VTHKMNV
+64 VTVKMNTE
-71 DYNSTFSVKSASF
+71 YNSKFSVKSAAF
-84 DGLSTI
+84 DGLSGIRLT
-90 KLSDV
+90 DV
-95 ILVPK
+95 ILVPH
-100 NADTLF
+100 NADTLC
-106 HIHKIET
+106 HIQKIET
-113 SISLSSLLIGDVQVG
+113 SISLSNLLVGDVQVG
-128 TLKINNGY
+128 TLKINEGY
-136 VQFVKKGKIRN
+136 IQLVKKGKVRN
-147 FDAFLKRDK
+147 FDSFLKKDK
-156 SEEQDTNEKRKYAT
+156 SDSDSNEKRKYAT

-176 SQLLNLVPTDMN
+176 SKLLNLVPTDMN
-188 LENLNFRIDD
+188 LENLKFKIDD

-209 LVLENKQLATDLHV
+209 LVLINKQLETNLHV

-228 DQRWNIKG
+228 DQKWNIKG

-255 AIRVPYLDERYNLK
+255 AIKVPYLDERYNLK

-279 ENIDK
+279 ANIDK
-284 DGSELHIDGYTSIT
+284 DGSELHIDGFTSIS
-298 NLKINHPKIASKDV
+298 NLKINHPKIAGKDV
-312 VIKSARFDY
+312 VIKNARFDY

-330 SIDSTSNMQLNK
+330 SIDSTSTMQLNR

-360 LKVAIPKMKA
+360 LKMAIPKMQA
-370 QDFIVSLPDGL
+370 QDFIVSLPEGL
-381 FTHFQGMEAT
+381 FTHFQGMEAE
-391 GNFDYKLDFKFNKNK
+391 GKFDYKLDFKFNKNR
-406 PNTLVFDSKINKENL
+406 PNTLVFDSKLNKENL

-448 QRPILVGNANP
+448 QRPVLVGNANP
-459 NYTPIDQI
+459 NYTPLDQI

-523 LTREKTV
+523 LTREKTL

-547 IVSKERMLEVYF
+547 VVSKERMLEVYF

-574 SHFYFQKPP
+574 SRFYFQKSP
-583 SALNVDECLYL
+583 SDLNVDECLYL
-594 ATIIP
+594 ASIIP

-606 QFNEQGNL
+606 QFNDEGNL
-614 KDYAIKN
+614 KEYALQN

-633 LLIPE
+633 LLVPE
-638 DTIGQLPVYIS
+638 DTLGQLPVYIS
-649 GNARSLI
+649 GSARSLLR
-656 KIKAPDSTVVPADS
+656 IKAPDSTAIPVDS
-670 LSISDEFDL
+670 LSVEDEFDL